1 MARRGRRAL
10 VLGLAAA
17 ALIWQFGANMA
28 NGQVDI
34 TARGP
39 DGLPG
44 IFWLIK
50 QQDRAAVTA
59 WLDAGGDIETPGF
72 QRATPVLSAA
82 IIDDWPMVIYLLDR
96 GARMDVADRRGFT
109 LPWLAANSRAAPG
122 GILGPALQE
131 VRSRLATAGL
141 LSQVH
146 DPATVRAMLADG
158 RLPQPPGPRP

>member
-10 VLGLAAA
+10 ILGAA
-17 ALIWQFGANMA
+17 ALLWQFGANMA

-44 IFWLIK
+44 IFWLIN
-50 QQDRAAVTA
+50 QRNQAAVGA
-59 WLDAGGDIETPGF
+59 GLDAGGDIEVPGF
-72 QRATPVLSAA
+72 HRATPVLTAA
-82 IIDDWPMVIYLLDR
+82 QIDDWPMVLFLLDR
-96 GARMDVADRRGFT
+96 GARMDVYDRNGFT
-109 LPWLAANSRAAPG
+109 LAWLSTTSRVAPD
-122 GILGPALQE
+122 GIFGPALQE
-131 VRSRLATAGL
+131 TRNRLAAAGL

-146 DPATVRAMLADG
+146 DPAAMRAMLADG